1 MAKNIMDLSDDNISG
16 IFSHL
21 PFSSLFGAQ
30 HVCQRWCRLAPNTES
45 KQLTSWCIL
54 SCPAKLPSS
63 SKEKLSRLGSFRR
76 EFSRSGSVM
85 KALSRS
91 SSSRRGF
98 SSDNSGNFH
107 VVMFDPSRGKWLKVK
122 NPFGYKGPCA
132 SSARELLW
140 VPSTGGYSGL
150 VCVFEWEEESCHNTN
165 TYWVGNPITND
176 WQSIAGPSPWRG
188 VHQLV
193 VDPITKTYKIISIR
207 WEQLMTGEVPTGV
220 WRVTIYDSTEQKWR
234 YGAHW
239 NVPLPPAGMPYC
251 LSSRTHTASDKMMY
265 LLMYRAGRLMDW
277 ETYTE
282 IQILGY
288 DIQKDEFKF
297 VTPLSRFDQCVEFF
311 EPTSCRDWPVHLV
324 LKSDELSANSAANP
338 VANSAVNS
346 AVNTGGCASNQSQVE
361 AAATTTTPQ
370 IMPPDPAAVAVAADK
385 SCPAPAPSPAPAPA
399 PAAAAAAAD
408 QSCPVLLVTCSTSS
422 VRKRR
427 FQKLCHLISNV
438 IHHRP
443 RAFHREFENKIGIFE
458 FNPGSGNWDVK
469 EKSSSL
475 VTGEFYSR
483 DRVFHCAG
491 DRLEHLY
498 YAHVDEHQ
506 SVVVYN
512 AKKDDF
518 STWSR
523 LPPLGDEYGG
533 CIAKNYHSLGSFVP
547 RLDATPYKIVSDNV
561 HTPLHKSSG

>member
-1 MAKNIMDLSDDNISG
+1 MAKNIMDLPDDNISG

-30 HVCQRWCRLAPNTES
+30 HVCQRWYRLAPNTES

-54 SCPAKLPSS
+54 SCPAKLPPS
-63 SKEKLSRLGSFRR
+63 SKEKLSRL
-76 EFSRSGSVM
+76 
-85 KALSRS
+85 
-91 SSSRRGF
+91 
-98 SSDNSGNFH
+98 
-107 VVMFDPSRGKWLKVK
+107 
-122 NPFGYKGPCA
+122 
-132 SSARELLW
+132 
-140 VPSTGGYSGL
+140 GL

-193 VDPITKTYKIISIR
+193 VDPVTKTYKIISIR

-288 DIQKDEFKF
+288 DIQTDEFKF

-324 LKSDELSANSAANP
+324 LKSDELSANSAAN
-338 VANSAVNS
+338 SAVNS
-346 AVNTGGCASNQSQVE
+346 AVNTGGCGSNQSQVE

-370 IMPPDPAAVAVAADK
+370 IMPPDPPAVAVADK
-385 SCPAPAPSPAPAPA
+385 SCPAPAPAPVPAPA
-399 PAAAAAAAD
+399 PAAAAATAD

-438 IHHRP
+438 IHRRP

-547 RLDATPYKIVSDNV
+547 RLDATPYKIVSDNLQ
-561 HTPLHKSSG
+561 TPLHKSSG